1 MGNLKAKTL
10 LEQFGFVDTDKK
22 NPNHDTIQTWVY
34 DNIDEVLK
42 SVLPNRPAKVEKK
55 QWEYQIV
62 NSTYNS
68 KYLIGAI
75 DLKFDCRDFQGYPF
89 NVYVEV
95 KTSIPVLGEL
105 LRQLSAYKEFIRLTE
120 NPLGDIFIVVA
131 PNEQHERLI
140 IEQGY
145 RFYKYND
152 PTKLF

>member
-75 DLKFDCRDFQGYPF
+75 DLSLT
-89 NVYVEV
+89 VE
-95 KTSIPVLGEL
+95 
-105 LRQLSAYKEFIRLTE
+105 
-120 NPLGDIFIVVA
+120 IFKVI
-131 PNEQHERLI
+131 HLM
-140 IEQGY
+140 
-145 RFYKYND
+145 FTWK
-152 PTKLF
+152 